1 MPRSKEKLNVTALER
16 SAKYR
21 KPGMYG
27 DGGGLWLLVKHE
39 DARSWVFRY
48 MLDRQARAMGL
59 GAYPDV
65 SLSSARDGHVNQL
78 RHATPPNDRR
88 RIAMLF
94 CRGKRIAL
102 HFRARDPE

>member
-1 MPRSKEKLNVTALER
+1 MPRTKEKLNVTALER

-65 SLSSARDGHVNQL
+65 SLSSAREESRKAREHLEQ
-78 RHATPPNDRR
+78 
-88 RIAMLF
+88 
-94 CRGKRIAL
+94 GKRP
-102 HFRARDPE
+102 ARRP